1 MYATRQCALSKIKL
15 QKSPNDSSTG
25 LLKYCQPIPFQ
36 YCSTNKIENKSHVH
50 LIWVLFH
57 FVWECF
63 SSEIQCLKMFFFFI
77 LFTQFQLINCFSVEC
92 SLFSC
97 VFLCCCPALSGLSN
111 CYFPSIVCHKSSF
124 VIVLVLPLLLMCNV
138 CTYWCTRAPR
148 E

>member
-1 MYATRQCALSKIKL
+1 MIHQLVYWNIVNQFHFNIAQRIKLKIKPRAFNL
-15 QKSPNDSSTG
+15 SSLSFRLG
-25 LLKYCQPIPFQ
+25 M
-36 YCSTNKIENKSHVH
+36 
-50 LIWVLFH
+50 LFIRNTM
-57 FVWECF
+57 FN
-63 SSEIQCLKMFFFFI
+63 IIFFFFI

-138 CTYWCTRAPR
+138 YILVYTRSAR
-148 E
+148 IRNDEIE